1 MVCCSNVKP
10 EGKGWGSETSEP
22 AQGGSPGCG
31 LRETRRGEEGG
42 ACVRKPYPQVTV
54 NERGGEAERVKP
66 PWVTSGPF
74 QGDHA
79 QLPSPFL
86 HQGEWVCEPGGGL
99 PPVSPHTVIS
109 DIQPAGL

>member
-1 MVCCSNVKP
+1 M
-10 EGKGWGSETSEP
+10 G
-22 AQGGSPGCG
+22 
-31 LRETRRGEEGG
+31 
-42 ACVRKPYPQVTV
+42 KPYPQVTV
-54 NERGGEAERVKP
+54 NEQGGEAERVKP

-99 PPVSPHTVIS
+99 PPVSPHRVIS